1 MALLRRSRHWWPRRT
16 REDSRQEAFQWRE
29 KQVKN
34 KDIKNTQ
41 VWHCRVLNS
50 SLGPETPCG
59 TLALDFVP
67 PAVQGLTSRGGLE
80 HTRRLRAGEQGSQ
93 LCSREEKPLAGL
105 GSPSQKQPTRG
116 LRPRAP
122 CELPTAV
129 CPGAGLAAPAR
140 LLLAAVPEADG
151 SRAEEA
157 MAAEGQEGQDSRTCL
172 CLASRSVL
180 PPHPPHPAPVRLC
193 NNWKNRGLFVPLSLI
208 KMRNNKLSGFFFFS
222 HFPLFFHQAHI

>member
-16 REDSRQEAFQWRE
+16 KEDSRKEAFQRRE

-105 GSPSQKQPTRG
+105 GSPSQKQPSRG
-116 LRPRAP
+116 LRPRA
-122 CELPTAV
+122 
-129 CPGAGLAAPAR
+129 APASCPQLSARGLVWQR
-140 LLLAAVPEADG
+140 LPVLAAVPEADG

-157 MAAEGQEGQDSRTCL
+157 MAAEGQEGQDGRTCL
-172 CLASRSVL
+172 CLASRSAL

-208 KMRNNKLSGFFFFS
+208 KMRNNKLSIFFFS

>member
-1 MALLRRSRHWWPRRT
+1 M
-16 REDSRQEAFQWRE
+16 
-29 KQVKN
+29 
-34 KDIKNTQ
+34 
-41 VWHCRVLNS
+41 
-50 SLGPETPCG
+50 

-140 LLLAAVPEADG
+140 LLLTAVRKQTARGQRRRWQQRDRRDRTAGLACAWPAAARCP
-151 SRAEEA
+151 
-157 MAAEGQEGQDSRTCL
+157 RTRHTLPL
-172 CLASRSVL
+172 CGFATTGKTGASL
-180 PPHPPHPAPVRLC
+180 CHCRL
-193 NNWKNRGLFVPLSLI
+193 
-208 KMRNNKLSGFFFFS
+208 
-222 HFPLFFHQAHI
+222 

>member
-16 REDSRQEAFQWRE
+16 KEDSRQEAFQWRE

-116 LRPRAP
+116 LRPRAAP
-122 CELPTAV
+122 ASCPQLSARGLVWQRLPVCYSQQSRKQTAR
-129 CPGAGLAAPAR
+129 GQMRRWQQRDRRDRTAGLACAWPAAARCPRTRHTLPLCGFATTGKTGASLCHCR
-140 LLLAAVPEADG
+140 L
-151 SRAEEA
+151 
-157 MAAEGQEGQDSRTCL
+157 
-172 CLASRSVL
+172 
-180 PPHPPHPAPVRLC
+180 
-193 NNWKNRGLFVPLSLI
+193 
-208 KMRNNKLSGFFFFS
+208 
-222 HFPLFFHQAHI
+222 

>member
-1 MALLRRSRHWWPRRT
+1 MALLRRSRHWWSRRT
-16 REDSRQEAFQWRE
+16 REDSRQEAFQRRE

-80 HTRRLRAGEQGSQ
+80 HTRRLRAGETREPAVLQGGEAA
-93 LCSREEKPLAGL
+93 RWAGL
-105 GSPSQKQPTRG
+105 PKPEATHQGPQAQGR
-116 LRPRAP
+116 P

-140 LLLAAVPEADG
+140 LLLQQSRKQTARGQRRRWQQRDRRDRTAGLACAWPAAARCP
-151 SRAEEA
+151 
-157 MAAEGQEGQDSRTCL
+157 RTRHTLPL
-172 CLASRSVL
+172 CGFATTGKTGASL
-180 PPHPPHPAPVRLC
+180 CHCRL
-193 NNWKNRGLFVPLSLI
+193 
-208 KMRNNKLSGFFFFS
+208 
-222 HFPLFFHQAHI
+222 